1 MPTDWT
7 QLVVAFLSGGSIF
20 GLLGYFG
27 RRWLEQHP
35 RSESLARDHLTVD
48 LVAKVVD
55 LMSKAK
61 DADLQVGLRLE
72 NLVQPAR
79 SFHDSTEVA
88 IQLRSGVL
96 WFSFLH
102 AFSLDAAANRLPDYR
117 SFAELE
123 KQTFKDIYKY
133 LSGAMQHCEMHGW
146 AEVVHAYHAFIET
159 PTDVTRTALDDALT
173 RGAKQAIAK
182 SDTGATPS

>member
-1 MPTDWT
+1 MPTDWMR
-7 QLVVAFLSGGSIF
+7 LVVAFLSGGSIF

-27 RRWLEQHP
+27 RRWLEQRP
-35 RSESLARDHLTVD
+35 PSESLARDHLTAD

-61 DADLQVGLRLE
+61 GADLQVGLRLE
-72 NLVQPAR
+72 NLVQPSR
-79 SFHDSTEVA
+79 SFHESTEVV
-88 IQLRSGVL
+88 IHLRTGVL

-102 AFSLDAAANRLPDYR
+102 AFSLDAAASRLPDYR

-133 LSGAMQHCEMHGW
+133 LNGAMQHCEMHGW

-159 PTDVTRTALDDALT
+159 PSEATRKALDDAVT

-182 SDTGATPS
+182 GGTVVTPS